1 MNEQQAASVQSEERP
16 SVSVVIASRR
26 RPEHVRACLQALAAQ
41 DYPRTAF
48 EVVVV
53 DDGSPVPLASAV
65 SGLGEML
72 RTRVHTQANA
82 GPAAAR
88 NAGAR
93 IATGRYLAF
102 TDDDCRPASDW
113 LSHLSDALVQQ
124 PDALVGGVVR
134 NALAHDRYA
143 EATQALI
150 EFLHEAYGDDPSRRF
165 ITSNNLAVSREAF
178 LAAGG
183 FDESFPVPGGEDREL
198 CERWSAQG
206 HQLVQAPRA
215 VVWHEHA
222 MTLRSFLRQHRNY
235 GRGSYLV
242 RRLRPVGSR
251 GGISPEPVRFYLRLV
266 TDPFRRLPGRQA
278 VVQAALLALTQVA
291 TAAGYYAES
300 RRSRGS

>member
-1 MNEQQAASVQSEERP
+1 MNEQEAASVQSEERP

-26 RPEHVRACLQALAAQ
+26 PPERVRACLEALAAQ

-53 DDGSPVPLASAV
+53 DDGSPVPLASV
-65 SGLGEML
+65 DSGLGETL
-72 RTRVHTQANA
+72 RTRVHTQAHA

-93 IATGRYLAF
+93 IATGRFLAF

-113 LSHLSDALVQQ
+113 LSRLIDALVRQ
-124 PDALVGGVVR
+124 PDALVGGVVL

-150 EFLHEAYGDDPSRRF
+150 EFLYEAYGDDPSRRF
-165 ITSNNLAVSREAF
+165 LTSNNLAVSREAF

-198 CERWSAQG
+198 CERWSARG
-206 HQLVQAPRA
+206 HQLVHVPGA
-215 VVWHEHA
+215 VVWHAHA

-235 GRGSYLV
+235 GRGAYHV
-242 RRLRPVGSR
+242 RRLRPVDSR
-251 GGISPEPVRFYLRLV
+251 ARMSPEPVRFYLRLV
-266 TDPFRRLPGRQA
+266 ADPLGRLPRRPA
-278 VVQAALLALTQVA
+278 VVQSALLALTQVA

-300 RRSRGS
+300 RRSRRS